1 MIMHNWT
8 VKYHNYIMF
17 LHDYL
22 LACEISM
29 VRTLVLIKAISLL
42 PNCIV

>member
-1 MIMHNWT
+1 
-8 VKYHNYIMF
+8 MF

-29 VRTLVLIKAISLL
+29 VGRTLAFNLMKFALIVLAQSF
-42 PNCIV
+42 